1 MSDDSKS
8 AIEDGGD
15 KPLHVAANDADH
27 NEQCVHVITKIFH
40 SIRGQSCWKDFFV
53 ELAQCCFDF
62 LFVSETWHQEG
73 TNVSSHTKGI
83 TFTLAVV
90 KIMKA

>member
-1 MSDDSKS
+1 MRVIFDIKWGLCLARLSDDSKS

-40 SIRGQSCWKDFFV
+40 SIRGESCWKDF
-53 ELAQCCFDF
+53 L
-62 LFVSETWHQEG
+62 LSWP
-73 TNVSSHTKGI
+73 NVVLIFFFRTP
-83 TFTLAVV
+83 F
-90 KIMKA
+90 